1 MDELRNILVYVRHLK
16 IELNSEDPR
25 KEQVNFY
32 IDSIIERAENELI
45 REKEEA
51 ENNLKHIEELN
62 FLINEYLK
70 K

>member
-32 IDSIIERAENELI
+32 IDSIIERAENELK